1 MSTYPTMPT
10 RVRRDSTL
18 YRVLSALSRAHEPL
32 TVPEMCAAMDVPDS
46 EQETVLKAVR
56 RGVADNLL
64 VTAGRRDGTGGLLY
78 ERIPVTGRARVAA
91 STARPGLPKQRKR
104 IGTAIDLDGVPAVY
118 SETETDTYGQAC
130 YDAGHAAGLAAGMRA
145 GRIAEI
151 ESPSPGTQAQ
161 RDQHAA
167 DRRRLHGQ

>member
-1 MSTYPTMPT
+1 MNTRAAPPT

-18 YRVLSALSRAHEPL
+18 FRVLGALSRAHEPL

-64 VTAGRRDGTGGLLY
+64 MTAGRRDGTGGLLY

-91 STARPGLPKQRKR
+91 STARPDLPKQRKR
-104 IGTAIDLDGVPAVY
+104 IGTAIDLDGIPAVY
-118 SETETDTYGQAC
+118 SEAETATYGHAC
-130 YDAGHAAGLAAGMRA
+130 YEAGYAAALAAGMRA
-145 GRIAEI
+145 GRLAEI

-161 RDQHAA
+161 RDLHAA
-167 DRRRLHGQ
+167 QRRRAHGQ